1 MYQEHQKYHRQLTAV
16 ALAMMAM
23 ILMVSFVPFFDA
35 SEAQVDGNDGEFNEE
50 EHLLVRICEETM
62 QTETEVHLITNLPNS
77 QLKNV
82 NQLKD
87 ELRKQN
93 LPVNGRKDILIQ
105 CLISHLN
112 VTVTTAQREKNHVP
126 YQWICCK
133 YKMD

>member
-1 MYQEHQKYHRQLTAV
+1 
-16 ALAMMAM
+16 MMAM

-112 VTVTTAQREKNHVP
+112 VAVIAAQREKNHVP